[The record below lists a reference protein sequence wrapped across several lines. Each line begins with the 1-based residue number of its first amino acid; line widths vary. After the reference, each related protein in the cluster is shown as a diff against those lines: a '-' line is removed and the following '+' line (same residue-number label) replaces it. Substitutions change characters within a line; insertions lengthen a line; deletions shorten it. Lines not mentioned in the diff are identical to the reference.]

1 MDDGLIR
8 QRPYFVSQEID
19 GSFSGASIRPATRP
33 TGVKQPQG
41 DPIGA
46 GLTVHVGPPPI
57 GRQTSFADCC
67 AIAGRAAEIHVIAQA
82 PAKIALR
89 PATGFKPGIDLPR
102 TIIANP

>member
-57 GRQTSFADCC
+57 GRQTRLPTAAQSQ
-67 AIAGRAAEIHVIAQA
+67 AG
-82 PAKIALR
+82 PPKS
-89 PATGFKPGIDLPR
+89 T
-102 TIIANP
+102 